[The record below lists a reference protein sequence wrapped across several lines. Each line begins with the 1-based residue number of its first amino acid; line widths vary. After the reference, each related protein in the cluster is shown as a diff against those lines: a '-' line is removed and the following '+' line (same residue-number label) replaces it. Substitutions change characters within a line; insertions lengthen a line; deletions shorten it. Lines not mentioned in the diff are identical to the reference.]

1 MANLPRHQGW
11 SIERLVPLL
20 AGAFVLISVLLAVTF
35 SQWWLIF
42 TGFVGANLLFYSAV
56 GWCPATLLL
65 RRAGVPATSASCPT
79 LRAQADPEIARRE
92 FATGMQ
98 AAIQR
103 SERLAIGDS

>member
-1 MANLPRHQGW
+1 MPNLPRHQGW

-65 RRAGVPATSASCPT
+65 QRAGVPATSADCPT
-79 LRAQADPEIARRE
+79 PRR
-92 FATGMQ
+92 
-98 AAIQR
+98 
-103 SERLAIGDS
+103 